1 MTNNIQNDSKLF
13 IEFESGIK
21 IKSHDDAI
29 CSVQFVSGWRFTSQ
43 LTQFLKVLH
52 MTNSIQN
59 DSKLHIEFESGIKM
73 KNNDDT
79 ICGVQFVSDR
89 RFDSHL
95 TQFLKVLHMTNSI
108 LNDCKLCI
116 EFESGIKRKNHGDAK
131 SGINICLK
139 NQNLSLDKSKLF
151 PKDYNKP
158 TKNPLW

>member
-1 MTNNIQNDSKLF
+1 
-13 IEFESGIK
+13 
-21 IKSHDDAI
+21 
-29 CSVQFVSGWRFTSQ
+29 
-43 LTQFLKVLH
+43 

-139 NQNLSLDKSKLF
+139 NQNLSLDQHQG
-151 PKDYNKP
+151 NKE
-158 TKNPLW
+158 KYLPLKCHSQSWTLSQNLITLRFFHWFYIYLVIF